1 MKARLRDAA
10 FLSLAS
16 CVVAS
21 LVACTSGDSGATNG
35 AQAPA
40 PREHLTLGVATL
52 RISLPL
58 FLAQEQHLFAAHGLD
73 VEVRPYETA
82 QPMIDDVVAGRVD
95 AAGFAAYPIVFL
107 ASQGASEPPQIATNL
122 VEDAQHRLSYVLAR
136 KDSGLA
142 FPANASGKRIGVLPT
157 VAYRRWLDAILRAA
171 QIDPATVTIVPVAPP
186 MQAQT
191 LAEGG
196 VDMMFT
202 GDPMASA
209 MLASGRAEIIDDGPP
224 CAKRLG
230 DPFDFGTFVL
240 SSALARDRPEA
251 ARLLVA
257 AVDDA
262 IERTRRDP
270 AAARRAMGAHLRP
283 AERAFVERYPETAH
297 QASREVA
304 DGLLAREIAAETRLG
319 IIERAPRLRAWTPAG
334 AH

>member
-1 MKARLRDAA
+1 MPSRLRIAVLSAGLALAA
-10 FLSLAS
+10 AVAIS
-16 CVVAS
+16 CSREPGTAP
-21 LVACTSGDSGATNG
+21 GAPST
-35 AQAPA
+35 A
-40 PREHLTLGVATL
+40 PREQLTLGVATL

-58 FLAQEQHLFAAHGLD
+58 FLAQEQRLFAAHGLD

-82 QPMIDDVVAGRVD
+82 QPMVDDVVAGRID

-107 ASQGASEPPQIATNL
+107 ASQGASEPPLVATSL

-142 FPANASGKRIGVLPT
+142 FPASARGKRIGILPT
-157 VAYRRWLDAILRAA
+157 VAYRRWLEAILRAA
-171 QIDPATVTIVPVAPP
+171 EIDPTTVTIVPVAPP

-196 VDMMFT
+196 VDLMFT
-202 GDPMASA
+202 GDPMASG
-209 MLASGRAEIIDDGPP
+209 MLASGRVEIVDDGPP
-224 CAKRLG
+224 CAKRIH

-240 SSALARDRPEA
+240 SGALARDRPET
-251 ARLLVA
+251 ARRLVE

-262 IERTRRDP
+262 IERMRRDP

-297 QASREVA
+297 RTSREVPPE
-304 DGLLAREIAAETRLG
+304 LLATEIAAETRMG
-319 IIERAPRLRAWTPAG
+319 ILAHAPQVRLFSPRG
-334 AH
+334 NR